1 MRSAAEIRFRLRQR
15 LASYLFFRFP
25 PRPRLTAPWPL
36 ALPDAAY
43 PTVSAA
49 ELGPLGEAI
58 LAHRF
63 PLLGVEIETGP
74 EIRWRR
80 DYLHGQETGL
90 DYFFRIP
97 YLDFAQAGDHKII
110 WELNRHAHLAVLAR
124 LWRDRREA
132 RYRDELARQL
142 DSWLVANPFHRGIN
156 WASALE
162 VAFRALN
169 WLWVWQWAGPDL
181 PAGLRARFLTALWQ
195 HGLHLE
201 YNLSYYF
208 SPNTHLWGEALA
220 LHALGT
226 LFPSWPRAAAWRR
239 LGRRVV
245 LDCALSML
253 RPDGS
258 YFEQSS
264 YYHVY
269 AVDFLAFHHA
279 LEPLPAAALDR
290 LYRARIFL
298 DALLGPPRRLPLIG
312 DDDGGRLFHPYGPR
326 EEFGRA
332 SLEALASLGPLP
344 PRPLVQVFPDAGL
357 AVIEDPGEDPGG
369 PDGAQI
375 LFDAGPFGSGTAGH
389 SHADMLAVLIRR
401 GEEEI
406 LIDPGTYTYITDP
419 VERHRFRSTPAHN
432 TIRAA
437 ETEQADPAGP
447 FRWRNPPVPRLE
459 APLVEPGSVTL
470 AGEFSRLGL
479 TFHRRLLW
487 DRPAQR
493 LTITDTVT
501 ADSPGPH
508 TLEQFWHLGSE
519 EARSRFSFDPRTVAA
534 PEPAFAW
541 RSRAFG
547 HREPA
552 PCWVT
557 RWEGRLPVAL
567 TTVIQ
572 L

>member
-1 MRSAAEIRFRLRQR
+1 MRSAAEIRFRLTQR
-15 LASYLFFRFP
+15 LASYFYFCFP

-36 ALPDAAY
+36 ALPDSAY
-43 PTVSAA
+43 PAVSAA
-49 ELGPLGEAI
+49 ELDHLGERI
-58 LAHRF
+58 HAHRF

-90 DYFFRIP
+90 DYFFRVP
-97 YLDFAQAGDHKII
+97 YLDFARAGDHKII
-110 WELNRHAHLAVLAR
+110 WELNRHAHLAILAR
-124 LWRDRREA
+124 LWRDRRDP
-132 RYRDELARQL
+132 RHRDELARQL
-142 DSWLVANPFHRGIN
+142 DSWLTANPFHCGIN

-181 PAGLRARFLTALWQ
+181 PEPLRGRFLTALWQ

-226 LFPSWPRAAAWRR
+226 LFPAWPRADRWRTP
-239 LGRRVV
+239 GRKVV

-279 LEPLPAAALDR
+279 LEPLPGSALDR
-290 LYRARIFL
+290 LHRARIFL
-298 DALLGPPRRLPLIG
+298 DTLLGPPRRLPLIG
-312 DDDGGRLFHPYGPR
+312 DDDGGRLFHPYGR
-326 EEFGRA
+326 HDEFGRT
-332 SLEALASLGPLP
+332 SLDALDTFAAPGPLP
-344 PRPLVQVFPDAGL
+344 ARPLVQVFPDAGL
-357 AVIEDPGEDPGG
+357 AVIEDRREDSGT
-369 PDGAQI
+369 QI
-375 LFDAGPFGSGTAGH
+375 LFDAGPFGPGTAGH
-389 SHADMLAVLIRR
+389 SHADTLAVLIRR
-401 GEEEI
+401 GAEEI

-419 VERHRFRSTPAHN
+419 AERHRFRSTAAHN

-437 ETEQADPAGP
+437 ETEQADPGGP
-447 FRWRNPPVPRLE
+447 FRWRNPPAPRLE
-459 APLVEPGSVTL
+459 SPLIESGSVTL

-479 TFHRRLLW
+479 TFHRRLVW
-487 DRPAQR
+487 DRTAHR
-493 LTITDTVT
+493 LTIADTVT
-501 ADSPGPH
+501 ADPRGSH
-508 TLEQFWHLGSE
+508 KIEQFWHFGTE
-519 EARSRFSFDPRTVAA
+519 EARSRFTFDPRTTTA

-541 RSRAFG
+541 RSRALG

-557 RWEGRLPVAL
+557 RWEGPLPVTL